1 MKRKRIIAALLT
13 GTMLCS
19 SIPLNI
25 RASDLDTVF
34 DDGETAAEDMDGL
47 ITESD
52 STDTSDVSEEDYYT
66 TDLFTDDGVFEA
78 NADTEFSDSVDIES
92 DEEADTG
99 QTRYVNKSKI
109 YDDVKWLMLNTDYAS
124 YPLLEYD
131 DPVNLA
137 AGFSKTPGGVLQAFI
152 KTYGDIN
159 TKNNL
164 WEQEYE
170 EILID
175 LLADNSMLKGITDV
189 WDEDLAGIVSDLEYE
204 VLSSISDT
212 MNIYIAGFTDSVRNN
227 IKDDIGKILV
237 LSSIAVNTDDKNL
250 RKACQVCMADSFNA
264 SIRAILDF
272 ALGEVVDKGK
282 DYLVSKQTI
291 QYQILSTSLKKDY
304 LGFICTKFQLGTAA
318 TLVGEILL
326 VKDIVSF
333 ASGINKR
340 VDNYLKTVSLSFV
353 CDASMKAYNK
363 KISALKSGD
372 TNSTS
377 DIYILFQFILKAKQM
392 SYETMEGMFTGSTWD
407 KIIES
412 DQYLKMNTEKIPD
425 IRIRNYTKVKL
436 ASLKPDTDTAKIT
449 LKVKEKKEFPCTGIS
464 YLSNVKYSSDNKKVA
479 KVNSSGEIQAKK
491 AGTTYIR
498 CKVKQYGDTYNL
510 VCKVTVKKEGNTK
523 DPTSAYRNLIQSYEK
538 KYGEAQ
544 LNEQKQFWTGLCYAK
559 LLDFNNDGINELIL
573 AYQTERYNKDKV
585 QYHVE
590 LWKYGGKS
598 AKRVTSRIS
607 WSGNNMPYFGG
618 FSICKYNGKYMLNIT
633 NNAGWNNYYY
643 GAQSDGSVGL
653 VHKFIWKG
661 DAMEG
666 NWYLDG
672 KKVTVNSYLNYY
684 NKYHANTT
692 GVGFAKASYNDIIRK
707 DISNTK
713 KKLEM

>member
-1 MKRKRIIAALLT
+1 MSRKK
-13 GTMLCS
+13 
-19 SIPLNI
+19 
-25 RASDLDTVF
+25 
-34 DDGETAAEDMDGL
+34 TAIL
-47 ITESD
+47 QIH
-52 STDTSDVSEEDYYT
+52 
-66 TDLFTDDGVFEA
+66 FTDD
-78 NADTEFSDSVDIES
+78 EFSDSVGVES
-92 DEEADTG
+92 EEEADAG
-99 QTRYVNKSKI
+99 QMRYVNKSKI

-159 TKNNL
+159 TKNKL

-175 LLADNSMLKGITDV
+175 LLADNSIRKRITDA
-189 WDEDLAGIVSDLEYE
+189 WDEDLASIVSEFEEEIDTE
-204 VLSSISDT
+204 VLDKLSFSMS
-212 MNIYIAGFTDSVRNN
+212 AFTDSIRND
-227 IKDDIGKILV
+227 IKKDVSKILI
-237 LSSIAVNTDDKNL
+237 LSSIADNTDDRNL
-250 RKACQVCMADSFNA
+250 RKACQICMADSLNSTFNA
-264 SIRAILDF
+264 IEDFLIDDAVKKGEKLLVKKQAIKKKVL
-272 ALGEVVDKGK
+272 
-282 DYLVSKQTI
+282 T
-291 QYQILSTSLKKDY
+291 TSLKKDY
-304 LGFICTKFQLGTAA
+304 LGSICTKFQLGTVA
-318 TLVGEILL
+318 TLVSEILL

-372 TNSTS
+372 TNAAS
-377 DIYILFQFILKAKQM
+377 DIYILFQFILSAKQM
-392 SYETMEGMFTGSTWD
+392 SYETMEGMFTGFTWD
-407 KIIES
+407 KIMES
-412 DQYLKMNTEKIPD
+412 DQYLKMNTEKISD
-425 IRIRNYTKVKL
+425 ITIRNYTKVKL
-436 ASLKPDTDTAKIT
+436 TSLKPDTDTTKIA

-479 KVNSSGEIQAKK
+479 KVNSSGDIQAKK

-498 CKVKQYGDTYNL
+498 CKVEQYGDTYNL

-573 AYQTERYNKDKV
+573 AYQTEKYNKDKV

-618 FSICKYNGKYMLNIT
+618 LGICKYNGKYLLELT
-633 NNAGWNNYYY
+633 GNACGDNYYY
-643 GAQSDGSVGL
+643 GTKKDGSVGL

-666 NWYLDG
+666 DWYMDG
-672 KKVTVNSYLNYY
+672 KKTSGNMYETYY
-684 NKYHANTT
+684 KKYHANATWYS
-692 GVGFAKASYNDIIRK
+692 FAQSSNNNLIRK
-707 DISNTK
+707 ELSNTK
-713 KKLEM
+713 QKLGM

>member
-1 MKRKRIIAALLT
+1 MSRKK
-13 GTMLCS
+13 
-19 SIPLNI
+19 
-25 RASDLDTVF
+25 
-34 DDGETAAEDMDGL
+34 TAIL
-47 ITESD
+47 QIH
-52 STDTSDVSEEDYYT
+52 
-66 TDLFTDDGVFEA
+66 FTDD
-78 NADTEFSDSVDIES
+78 EFSDSVGVES
-92 DEEADTG
+92 EEEADAG
-99 QTRYVNKSKI
+99 QMRYVNKSKI

-159 TKNNL
+159 TKNKL

-175 LLADNSMLKGITDV
+175 LLADNSIRKRITDA
-189 WDEDLAGIVSDLEYE
+189 WDEDLASIVSEFEEEIDTE
-204 VLSSISDT
+204 VLDKLSFSMS
-212 MNIYIAGFTDSVRNN
+212 AFTDSIRND
-227 IKDDIGKILV
+227 IKKDVSKILI
-237 LSSIAVNTDDKNL
+237 LSSIADNTDDRNL
-250 RKACQVCMADSFNA
+250 RKACQICMADSLNSTFNA
-264 SIRAILDF
+264 IEDFLIDDAVKKQAIKKKVL
-272 ALGEVVDKGK
+272 
-282 DYLVSKQTI
+282 T
-291 QYQILSTSLKKDY
+291 TSLKKDY
-304 LGFICTKFQLGTAA
+304 LGSICTKFQLGTVA
-318 TLVGEILL
+318 TLVSEILL

-372 TNSTS
+372 TNAAS
-377 DIYILFQFILKAKQM
+377 DIYILFQFILSAKQM
-392 SYETMEGMFTGSTWD
+392 SYETMEGMFTGFTWD
-407 KIIES
+407 KIMES
-412 DQYLKMNTEKIPD
+412 DQYLKMNTEKISD
-425 IRIRNYTKVKL
+425 ITIRNYTKVKL
-436 ASLKPDTDTAKIT
+436 TSLKPDTDTTKIA

-479 KVNSSGEIQAKK
+479 KVNSSGDIQAKK

-498 CKVKQYGDTYNL
+498 CKVEQYGDTYNL

-573 AYQTERYNKDKV
+573 AYQTEKYNKDKV

-590 LWKYGGKS
+590 LWKYDGKS

-607 WSGNNMPYFGG
+607 WSGNNIPYFGG
-618 FSICKYNGKYMLNIT
+618 LGICKYNGKYLLELT
-633 NNAGWNNYYY
+633 GNACWDNYYY
-643 GAQSDGSVGL
+643 GTQKDGSVGM

-666 NWYLDG
+666 DWYMDG
-672 KKVTVNSYLNYY
+672 KKVSGNIYGTYY
-684 NKYHANTT
+684 KKYHANATWYS
-692 GVGFAKASYNDIIRK
+692 FAQSSNNSLIRK
-707 DISNTK
+707 ELSNTK
-713 KKLEM
+713 KKLGM

>member
-1 MKRKRIIAALLT
+1 MKRKRITAALLT
-13 GTMLCS
+13 GIMLCS
-19 SIPLNI
+19 SIPMNI
-25 RASDLDTVF
+25 RASDLDAIF
-34 DDGETAAEDMDGL
+34 DDGEAAAEDTDGL
-47 ITESD
+47 VTESNN
-52 STDTSDVSEEDYYT
+52 TDMYDVSEEDCNT
-66 TDLFTDDGVFEA
+66 TDSFTDD
-78 NADTEFSDSVDIES
+78 EFSDSVGVES
-92 DEEADTG
+92 EEEADAG
-99 QTRYVNKSKI
+99 QMRYVNKSKI

-159 TKNNL
+159 TKNKL

-175 LLADNSMLKGITDV
+175 LLADNSIRKRITDA
-189 WDEDLAGIVSDLEYE
+189 WDEDLASIVSEFEEEIDTE
-204 VLSSISDT
+204 VLDKLSFSMS
-212 MNIYIAGFTDSVRNN
+212 AFTDSIRND
-227 IKDDIGKILV
+227 IKKDVSKILI
-237 LSSIAVNTDDKNL
+237 LSSIADNTDDRNL
-250 RKACQVCMADSFNA
+250 RKACQICMADSLNSTFNA
-264 SIRAILDF
+264 IEDF
-272 ALGEVVDKGK
+272 LIDDAVKKGK
-282 DYLVSKQTI
+282 KLLVKKQAIKKKVLT
-291 QYQILSTSLKKDY
+291 TSLKKDY
-304 LGFICTKFQLGTAA
+304 LGSICTKFQLGTVA
-318 TLVGEILL
+318 TLVSEILL

-372 TNSTS
+372 TNAAS
-377 DIYILFQFILKAKQM
+377 DIYILFQFILSAKQM
-392 SYETMEGMFTGSTWD
+392 SYETMEGMFTGFTWD

-412 DQYLKMNTEKIPD
+412 DQYLKMNTEKISD
-425 IRIRNYTKVKL
+425 ITIRNYTKVKL
-436 ASLKPDTDTAKIT
+436 TSLKPDTDTTKIA

-479 KVNSSGEIQAKK
+479 KVNSSGDIQAKK

-498 CKVKQYGDTYNL
+498 CKVEQYGDTYNL

-544 LNEQKQFWTGLCYAK
+544 LNEHKQFWTGLCYAK

-573 AYQTERYNKDKV
+573 AYQTEKYNKDKV

-590 LWKYGGKS
+590 LWKYDGKS

-607 WSGNNMPYFGG
+607 WSGNNIPYFGG
-618 FSICKYNGKYMLNIT
+618 LGICKYNGKYLLELT
-633 NNAGWNNYYY
+633 GNACWDNYYY
-643 GAQSDGSVGL
+643 GTQKDGSVGM

-666 NWYLDG
+666 DWYMDG
-672 KKVTVNSYLNYY
+672 KKVSGNIYGTYY
-684 NKYHANTT
+684 KKYHANATWYS
-692 GVGFAKASYNDIIRK
+692 FAQSSNNSLIRK
-707 DISNTK
+707 ELSNTK
-713 KKLEM
+713 KKLGM

>member
-1 MKRKRIIAALLT
+1 MMSRKK
-13 GTMLCS
+13 
-19 SIPLNI
+19 
-25 RASDLDTVF
+25 
-34 DDGETAAEDMDGL
+34 TAIL
-47 ITESD
+47 QIH
-52 STDTSDVSEEDYYT
+52 
-66 TDLFTDDGVFEA
+66 FTDD
-78 NADTEFSDSVDIES
+78 EFSDSVGVES
-92 DEEADTG
+92 EEEADAG
-99 QTRYVNKSKI
+99 QMRYVNKSKI

-159 TKNNL
+159 TKNKL

-175 LLADNSMLKGITDV
+175 LLADNSIRKRITDA
-189 WDEDLAGIVSDLEYE
+189 WDEDLASIVSEFEEEIDTE
-204 VLSSISDT
+204 VLDKLSFSMS
-212 MNIYIAGFTDSVRNN
+212 AFTDSIRND
-227 IKDDIGKILV
+227 IKKDVSKILI
-237 LSSIAVNTDDKNL
+237 LSSIADNTDDRNL
-250 RKACQVCMADSFNA
+250 RKACQICMADSLNSTFNA
-264 SIRAILDF
+264 IEDF
-272 ALGEVVDKGK
+272 LIDDAVKKGK
-282 DYLVSKQTI
+282 KLLVKKQAIKKKVLT
-291 QYQILSTSLKKDY
+291 TSLKKDY
-304 LGFICTKFQLGTAA
+304 LGSICTKFQLGTVA
-318 TLVGEILL
+318 TLVSEILL
-326 VKDIVSF
+326 VKHIVSF
-333 ASGINKR
+333 SSGINKR

-372 TNSTS
+372 TNAAS
-377 DIYILFQFILKAKQM
+377 DIYILFQFILSAKQM
-392 SYETMEGMFTGSTWD
+392 SYETMEGMFTGFTWD
-407 KIIES
+407 KIMES
-412 DQYLKMNTEKIPD
+412 DQYLKMNTEKISD
-425 IRIRNYTKVKL
+425 ITIRNYTKVKL
-436 ASLKPDTDTAKIT
+436 TSLKPDTDTTKIA

-479 KVNSSGEIQAKK
+479 KVNSSGDIQAKK

-498 CKVKQYGDTYNL
+498 CKVEQYGDTYNL

-573 AYQTERYNKDKV
+573 AYQTEKYNKDKV

-590 LWKYGGKS
+590 LWKYDGKS

-607 WSGNNMPYFGG
+607 WSGNNIPYFGG
-618 FSICKYNGKYMLNIT
+618 LGICKYNGKYLLELT
-633 NNAGWNNYYY
+633 GNACWDNYYY
-643 GAQSDGSVGL
+643 GTQKDGSVGM

-666 NWYLDG
+666 DWYMDG
-672 KKVTVNSYLNYY
+672 KKVSGNIYGTYY
-684 NKYHANTT
+684 KKYHANATWYS
-692 GVGFAKASYNDIIRK
+692 FAQSSNNSLIRK
-707 DISNTK
+707 ELSNTK
-713 KKLEM
+713 KKLGM

>member
-1 MKRKRIIAALLT
+1 MKRKRITAALLT
-13 GTMLCS
+13 GIMLCS
-19 SIPLNI
+19 SIPMNI
-25 RASDLDTVF
+25 RASDLDAIF
-34 DDGETAAEDMDGL
+34 DDGEAAAEDTDGL
-47 ITESD
+47 VTESNN
-52 STDTSDVSEEDYYT
+52 TDMNDVSEEDCNT
-66 TDLFTDDGVFEA
+66 TDSFTDD
-78 NADTEFSDSVDIES
+78 EFSDSVGVES
-92 DEEADTG
+92 EEEADAG
-99 QTRYVNKSKI
+99 QMRYVNKSKI

-124 YPLLEYD
+124 CPLLEYD

-159 TKNNL
+159 TKNKL

-175 LLADNSMLKGITDV
+175 LLADNSIRKRITDA
-189 WDEDLAGIVSDLEYE
+189 WDEDLASIVSEFEEEIDTE
-204 VLSSISDT
+204 VLDKLSFSMS
-212 MNIYIAGFTDSVRNN
+212 AFTDSIRND
-227 IKDDIGKILV
+227 IKKDVSKILI
-237 LSSIAVNTDDKNL
+237 LSSIADNTDDRNL
-250 RKACQVCMADSFNA
+250 RKACQICMADSLNSTFNA
-264 SIRAILDF
+264 IEDF
-272 ALGEVVDKGK
+272 LIDDAVKKGK
-282 DYLVSKQTI
+282 KLLVKKQAIKKKVLT
-291 QYQILSTSLKKDY
+291 TSLKKDY
-304 LGFICTKFQLGTAA
+304 LGSICTKFQLGTAA
-318 TLVGEILL
+318 TLVSEILL

-372 TNSTS
+372 TNAAS
-377 DIYILFQFILKAKQM
+377 DIYILFQFILSAKQM
-392 SYETMEGMFTGSTWD
+392 SYETMEGMFTGFTWD

-412 DQYLKMNTEKIPD
+412 DQYLKMNTEKISD
-425 IRIRNYTKVKL
+425 ITIRNYTKVKL
-436 ASLKPDTDTAKIT
+436 TSLKPDTDTTKIA
-449 LKVKEKKEFPCTGIS
+449 LKVKKKKEFPCTGIS

-479 KVNSSGEIQAKK
+479 KVNSSGDIQAKK

-498 CKVKQYGDTYNL
+498 CKVEQYGDTYNL

-523 DPTSAYRNLIQSYEK
+523 DSTSAYRNLIQSYEK

-573 AYQTERYNKDKV
+573 AYQTEKYNKDKV

-590 LWKYGGKS
+590 LWKYDGKS

-607 WSGNNMPYFGG
+607 WSGNNIPYFGG
-618 FSICKYNGKYMLNIT
+618 LGICKYNGKYLLELT
-633 NNAGWNNYYY
+633 GNACWDNYYY
-643 GAQSDGSVGL
+643 GTQKDGSVGM

-666 NWYLDG
+666 DWYMDG
-672 KKVTVNSYLNYY
+672 KKVSGNIYGTYY
-684 NKYHANTT
+684 KKYHA
-692 GVGFAKASYNDIIRK
+692 S
-707 DISNTK
+707 
-713 KKLEM
+713 LM

>member
-1 MKRKRIIAALLT
+1 MKRKRITAALLT
-13 GTMLCS
+13 GIMLCS
-19 SIPLNI
+19 SIPMNI
-25 RASDLDTVF
+25 RASDLDAIF
-34 DDGETAAEDMDGL
+34 DDGEAAAEDTDGL
-47 ITESD
+47 VTESNN
-52 STDTSDVSEEDYYT
+52 TDMYDVSEEDCNT
-66 TDLFTDDGVFEA
+66 TDSFTDD
-78 NADTEFSDSVDIES
+78 EFSDSVGVES
-92 DEEADTG
+92 EEEADAG
-99 QTRYVNKSKI
+99 QMRYVNKSKI

-159 TKNNL
+159 TKNKL

-175 LLADNSMLKGITDV
+175 LLADNSIRKRITDA
-189 WDEDLAGIVSDLEYE
+189 WDEDLASIVSEFEEEIDTE
-204 VLSSISDT
+204 VLDKLSFSMS
-212 MNIYIAGFTDSVRNN
+212 AFTDSIRND
-227 IKDDIGKILV
+227 IKKDVSKILI
-237 LSSIAVNTDDKNL
+237 LSSIADNTDDRNL
-250 RKACQVCMADSFNA
+250 RKACQICMADSLNSTFNA
-264 SIRAILDF
+264 IEDF
-272 ALGEVVDKGK
+272 LIDDAVKKGK
-282 DYLVSKQTI
+282 KLLVKKQAIKKKVLT
-291 QYQILSTSLKKDY
+291 TSLKKDY
-304 LGFICTKFQLGTAA
+304 LGSICTKFQLGTVA
-318 TLVGEILL
+318 TLVSEILL

-372 TNSTS
+372 TTAAS
-377 DIYILFQFILKAKQM
+377 DIYILFQFILSAKQM

-425 IRIRNYTKVKL
+425 IKIRNYTKVKL
-436 ASLKPDTDTAKIT
+436 ASLKPDTYTTKIT

-479 KVNSSGEIQAKK
+479 KVNSSGDIQAKK

-498 CKVKQYGDTYNL
+498 CKVEQYGDTYNL

-573 AYQTERYNKDKV
+573 AYQTEKYNKDKV

-590 LWKYGGKS
+590 LWKYDGKS

-607 WSGNNMPYFGG
+607 WSGNNIPYFGG
-618 FSICKYNGKYMLNIT
+618 LGICKYNGKYLLELT
-633 NNAGWNNYYY
+633 GNACWDNYYY
-643 GAQSDGSVGL
+643 GTQKDGSVGM

-666 NWYLDG
+666 DWYMDG
-672 KKVTVNSYLNYY
+672 KKVSGNIYGTYY
-684 NKYHANTT
+684 KKYHANATWYS
-692 GVGFAKASYNDIIRK
+692 FAQSSNNSLIRK
-707 DISNTK
+707 ELSNTK
-713 KKLEM
+713 KKLGM

>member
-1 MKRKRIIAALLT
+1 MKRKRITAALLT
-13 GTMLCS
+13 GIMLCS
-19 SIPLNI
+19 SIPMNI
-25 RASDLDTVF
+25 RASDLDAIF
-34 DDGETAAEDMDGL
+34 DDGEAAAEDTDGL
-47 ITESD
+47 VTESNN
-52 STDTSDVSEEDYYT
+52 TDMYDVSEEDCNT
-66 TDLFTDDGVFEA
+66 TDSFTDD
-78 NADTEFSDSVDIES
+78 EFSDSVGVES
-92 DEEADTG
+92 EEEADAG
-99 QTRYVNKSKI
+99 QMRYVNKSKI

-159 TKNNL
+159 TKNKL

-175 LLADNSMLKGITDV
+175 LLADNSIRKRITDA
-189 WDEDLAGIVSDLEYE
+189 WDEDLASIVSEFEEEIDTE
-204 VLSSISDT
+204 VLDKLSFSMS
-212 MNIYIAGFTDSVRNN
+212 AFTDSIRND
-227 IKDDIGKILV
+227 IKKDVSKILI
-237 LSSIAVNTDDKNL
+237 LSSIADNTDDRNL
-250 RKACQVCMADSFNA
+250 RKACQICMADSLNSTFNA
-264 SIRAILDF
+264 IEDF
-272 ALGEVVDKGK
+272 LIDDAVKKGK
-282 DYLVSKQTI
+282 KLLVKKQAIKKKVLT
-291 QYQILSTSLKKDY
+291 TSLKKDY
-304 LGFICTKFQLGTAA
+304 LGSICTKFQLGTVA
-318 TLVGEILL
+318 TLVSEILL

-372 TNSTS
+372 TNAAS
-377 DIYILFQFILKAKQM
+377 DIYILFQFILSAKQM
-392 SYETMEGMFTGSTWD
+392 SYETMEGMFTGFTWD

-412 DQYLKMNTEKIPD
+412 DQYLKMNTEKISD
-425 IRIRNYTKVKL
+425 ITIRNYTKVKL
-436 ASLKPDTDTAKIT
+436 TSLKPDTDTTKIA

-479 KVNSSGEIQAKK
+479 KVNSSGDIQAKK

-498 CKVKQYGDTYNL
+498 CKVEQYGDTYNL

-573 AYQTERYNKDKV
+573 AYQTEKYNKDKV

-590 LWKYGGKS
+590 LWKYDGKS

-607 WSGNNMPYFGG
+607 WSGNNIPYLFWRFG
-618 FSICKYNGKYMLNIT
+618 YM
-633 NNAGWNNYYY
+633 
-643 GAQSDGSVGL
+643 
-653 VHKFIWKG
+653 
-661 DAMEG
+661 
-666 NWYLDG
+666 
-672 KKVTVNSYLNYY
+672 
-684 NKYHANTT
+684 
-692 GVGFAKASYNDIIRK
+692 
-707 DISNTK
+707 
-713 KKLEM
+713 

>member
-1 MKRKRIIAALLT
+1 M
-13 GTMLCS
+13 
-19 SIPLNI
+19 
-25 RASDLDTVF
+25 
-34 DDGETAAEDMDGL
+34 
-47 ITESD
+47 
-52 STDTSDVSEEDYYT
+52 
-66 TDLFTDDGVFEA
+66 
-78 NADTEFSDSVDIES
+78 
-92 DEEADTG
+92 
-99 QTRYVNKSKI
+99 RYVNKSKI

-159 TKNNL
+159 TKNKL

-175 LLADNSMLKGITDV
+175 LLADNSIRKRITDA
-189 WDEDLAGIVSDLEYE
+189 WDEDLASIVSEFEEEIDTE
-204 VLSSISDT
+204 VLDKLSFSMS
-212 MNIYIAGFTDSVRNN
+212 AFTDSIRND
-227 IKDDIGKILV
+227 IKKDVSKILI
-237 LSSIAVNTDDKNL
+237 LSSIADNTDDRNL
-250 RKACQVCMADSFNA
+250 RKACQICMADSLNSTFNA
-264 SIRAILDF
+264 IEDF
-272 ALGEVVDKGK
+272 LIDDAVKKGK
-282 DYLVSKQTI
+282 KLLVKKQAIKKKVLT
-291 QYQILSTSLKKDY
+291 TSLKKDY
-304 LGFICTKFQLGTAA
+304 LGSICTKFQLGTVA
-318 TLVGEILL
+318 TLVSEILL

-372 TNSTS
+372 TNAAS
-377 DIYILFQFILKAKQM
+377 DIYILFQFILSAKQM
-392 SYETMEGMFTGSTWD
+392 SYETMEGMFTGFTWD

-412 DQYLKMNTEKIPD
+412 DQYLKMNTEKISD
-425 IRIRNYTKVKL
+425 ITIRNYTKVKL
-436 ASLKPDTDTAKIT
+436 TSLKPDTDTTKIA

-479 KVNSSGEIQAKK
+479 KVNSSGDIQAKK

-498 CKVKQYGDTYNL
+498 CKVEQYGDTYNL

-573 AYQTERYNKDKV
+573 AYQTEKYNKDKV

-590 LWKYGGKS
+590 LWKYDGKS

-607 WSGNNMPYFGG
+607 WSGNNIPYFGG
-618 FSICKYNGKYMLNIT
+618 LGICKYNGKYLLELT
-633 NNAGWNNYYY
+633 GNACWDNYYY
-643 GAQSDGSVGL
+643 GTQKDGSVGM

-666 NWYLDG
+666 DWYMDG
-672 KKVTVNSYLNYY
+672 KKVSGNIYGTYY
-684 NKYHANTT
+684 KKYHANATWYS
-692 GVGFAKASYNDIIRK
+692 FAQSSNNSLIRK
-707 DISNTK
+707 ELSNTK
-713 KKLEM
+713 KKLGM

>member
-1 MKRKRIIAALLT
+1 MKRKRITAALLT
-13 GTMLCS
+13 GIMLCS
-19 SIPLNI
+19 SIPMNI
-25 RASDLDTVF
+25 RASDLDAIF
-34 DDGETAAEDMDGL
+34 DDGEAAAEDTDGL
-47 ITESD
+47 VTESNT
-52 STDTSDVSEEDYYT
+52 TDMYDVSEEDCNT
-66 TDLFTDDGVFEA
+66 TDSFTDD
-78 NADTEFSDSVDIES
+78 EFSDSVGVES
-92 DEEADTG
+92 EEEADAG
-99 QTRYVNKSKI
+99 QMRYVNKSKI

-159 TKNNL
+159 TKNKL

-175 LLADNSMLKGITDV
+175 LLADNSIRKRITDA
-189 WDEDLAGIVSDLEYE
+189 WDEDLASIVSEFEEEIDTE
-204 VLSSISDT
+204 VLDKLSFSMS
-212 MNIYIAGFTDSVRNN
+212 AFTDSIRND
-227 IKDDIGKILV
+227 IKKDVSKILI
-237 LSSIAVNTDDKNL
+237 LSSIADNTDDRNL
-250 RKACQVCMADSFNA
+250 RKACQICMADSLNSTFNA
-264 SIRAILDF
+264 IEDFLIDDAVKKQAIKKKVL
-272 ALGEVVDKGK
+272 
-282 DYLVSKQTI
+282 T
-291 QYQILSTSLKKDY
+291 TSLKKDY
-304 LGFICTKFQLGTAA
+304 LGSICTKFQLGTVA
-318 TLVGEILL
+318 TLVSEILL

-372 TNSTS
+372 TNAAS
-377 DIYILFQFILKAKQM
+377 DIYILFQFILSAKQM
-392 SYETMEGMFTGSTWD
+392 SYETMEGMFTGFTWD
-407 KIIES
+407 KIMES
-412 DQYLKMNTEKIPD
+412 DQYLKMNKEKISD
-425 IRIRNYTKVKL
+425 ITIRNYTKVKL
-436 ASLKPDTDTAKIT
+436 TSLKPDTDTTKIA
-449 LKVKEKKEFPCTGIS
+449 LKVKEKKEFPCIGIS

-479 KVNSSGEIQAKK
+479 KVNSSGDIQAKK

-498 CKVKQYGDTYNL
+498 CKVEQYGDTYNL

-573 AYQTERYNKDKV
+573 AYQTEKYNKDKV

-590 LWKYGGKS
+590 LWKYDGKS

-607 WSGNNMPYFGG
+607 WSGNNIPYFGG
-618 FSICKYNGKYMLNIT
+618 LGICKYNGKYLLELT
-633 NNAGWNNYYY
+633 GNACWDNYYY
-643 GAQSDGSVGL
+643 GTQKDGSVGM

-666 NWYLDG
+666 DWYMDG
-672 KKVTVNSYLNYY
+672 KKVSGNIYGTYY
-684 NKYHANTT
+684 KKYHANATWYS
-692 GVGFAKASYNDIIRK
+692 FAQSSNNSLIRK
-707 DISNTK
+707 ELSNTK
-713 KKLEM
+713 KKLGM

>member
-1 MKRKRIIAALLT
+1 MRKCRIIAALLT

-19 SIPLNI
+19 SVPVNI
-25 RASDLDTVF
+25 QASDLDTVF
-34 DDGETAAEDMDGL
+34 DDGEASAEDTDRL

-52 STDTSDVSEEDYYT
+52 STDMSDVSEEEYYT
-66 TDLFTDDGVFEA
+66 TDSFTDDGVFEA
-78 NADTEFSDSVDIES
+78 DAGTEFSDSVDIES
-92 DEEADTG
+92 EEEADAG
-99 QTRYVNKSKI
+99 QMRYVNKAKI

-164 WEQEYE
+164 WKQEYE

-204 VLSSISDT
+204 VLSKTSDT
-212 MNIYIAGFTDSVRNN
+212 MNIYIVGFTDSVRND
-227 IKDDIGKILV
+227 IKDDVGKILV
-237 LSSIAVNTDDKNL
+237 LSSIADNTDDKNL
-250 RKACQVCMADSFNA
+250 KKACQVCMADSFNA
-264 SIRAILDF
+264 SIRAIGDF
-272 ALGEVVDKGK
+272 VLGEVVDKGN

-291 QYQILSTSLKKDY
+291 KNQILSTSLKKDY

-363 KISALKSGD
+363 KVSALKSGD
-372 TNSTS
+372 TNAAS

-436 ASLKPDTDTAKIT
+436 ASLKPDTDTTKIT

-498 CKVKQYGDTYNL
+498 CKVEQYGDTYNL

-573 AYQTERYNKDKV
+573 AYQTEKYNKDKV

-590 LWKYGGKS
+590 LWKYDGKS

-607 WSGNNMPYFGG
+607 WSGNNIPYFGG
-618 FSICKYNGKYMLNIT
+618 FSICKYNGKFLLNIT

-653 VHKFIWKG
+653 VHKLIWKG

-666 NWYLDG
+666 DWYLNG
-672 KKVTVNSYLNYY
+672 KKITVNSYRNYY

-713 KKLEM
+713 KKLGM

>member
-1 MKRKRIIAALLT
+1 MKRKRITAALLT
-13 GTMLCS
+13 GIMLCS
-19 SIPLNI
+19 SIPMNI
-25 RASDLDTVF
+25 RASDLDAIF
-34 DDGETAAEDMDGL
+34 DDGEAAAEDTDGL
-47 ITESD
+47 VTESNN
-52 STDTSDVSEEDYYT
+52 TDMYDVSEEDCNT
-66 TDLFTDDGVFEA
+66 TVSFTDD
-78 NADTEFSDSVDIES
+78 EFSDSVGVES
-92 DEEADTG
+92 EEEADAG
-99 QTRYVNKSKI
+99 QMRYVNKSKI

-159 TKNNL
+159 TKNKL

-175 LLADNSMLKGITDV
+175 LLADNSIRKRITDA
-189 WDEDLAGIVSDLEYE
+189 WDEDLASIVSEFEEEIDTE
-204 VLSSISDT
+204 VLDKLSFSMS
-212 MNIYIAGFTDSVRNN
+212 AFTDSIRND
-227 IKDDIGKILV
+227 IKKDVSKILI
-237 LSSIAVNTDDKNL
+237 LSSIADNTDDRNL
-250 RKACQVCMADSFNA
+250 RKACQICMADSLNSTFNA
-264 SIRAILDF
+264 IEDF
-272 ALGEVVDKGK
+272 LIDDAVKKGK
-282 DYLVSKQTI
+282 KLLVKKQAIKKKVLT
-291 QYQILSTSLKKDY
+291 TSLKKDY
-304 LGFICTKFQLGTAA
+304 LGSICTKFQLGTAA
-318 TLVGEILL
+318 TLVSEILL

-372 TNSTS
+372 TNAAS
-377 DIYILFQFILKAKQM
+377 DIYILFQFILSAKQM
-392 SYETMEGMFTGSTWD
+392 SYETMEGMFTGFTWD

-412 DQYLKMNTEKIPD
+412 DQYLKMNTEKISD
-425 IRIRNYTKVKL
+425 ITIRNYTKVKL
-436 ASLKPDTDTAKIT
+436 TSLKPDTDTTKIA

-464 YLSNVKYSSDNKKVA
+464 YLSNVKNSSDNKKIA
-479 KVNSSGEIQAKK
+479 KVNSSGDIQAKK

-498 CKVKQYGDTYNL
+498 CKVEQYGDTYNL

-573 AYQTERYNKDKV
+573 AYQTEKYNKDKV

-590 LWKYGGKS
+590 LWKYDGKS

-607 WSGNNMPYFGG
+607 WSGNNIPYFGG
-618 FSICKYNGKYMLNIT
+618 LGICKYNGKYLLELT
-633 NNAGWNNYYY
+633 GNACWDNYYY
-643 GAQSDGSVGL
+643 GTQKDGSVGM

-666 NWYLDG
+666 DWYMDG
-672 KKVTVNSYLNYY
+672 KKVSGNIYGTYY
-684 NKYHANTT
+684 KKYHA
-692 GVGFAKASYNDIIRK
+692 S
-707 DISNTK
+707 
-713 KKLEM
+713 LM

>member
-1 MKRKRIIAALLT
+1 MMSRKK
-13 GTMLCS
+13 
-19 SIPLNI
+19 
-25 RASDLDTVF
+25 
-34 DDGETAAEDMDGL
+34 TAIL
-47 ITESD
+47 QIH
-52 STDTSDVSEEDYYT
+52 
-66 TDLFTDDGVFEA
+66 FTDD
-78 NADTEFSDSVDIES
+78 EFSDSVGVES
-92 DEEADTG
+92 EEEADAG
-99 QTRYVNKSKI
+99 QMRYVNKSKI

-124 YPLLEYD
+124 YPLLE

-159 TKNNL
+159 TKNKL

-175 LLADNSMLKGITDV
+175 LLADNSIRKRITDA
-189 WDEDLAGIVSDLEYE
+189 WDEDLASIVSEFEEEIDTE
-204 VLSSISDT
+204 VLDKLSFSMS
-212 MNIYIAGFTDSVRNN
+212 AFTDSIRND
-227 IKDDIGKILV
+227 IKKDVSKILI
-237 LSSIAVNTDDKNL
+237 LSSIADNTDDRNL
-250 RKACQVCMADSFNA
+250 RKACQICMADSLNSTFNA
-264 SIRAILDF
+264 IEDF
-272 ALGEVVDKGK
+272 LIDDAVKKGK
-282 DYLVSKQTI
+282 KLLVKKQAIKKKVLT
-291 QYQILSTSLKKDY
+291 TSLKKDY
-304 LGFICTKFQLGTAA
+304 LGSICTKFQLGTVA
-318 TLVGEILL
+318 TLVSEILL

-372 TNSTS
+372 TNAAS
-377 DIYILFQFILKAKQM
+377 DIYILFQFILSAKQM
-392 SYETMEGMFTGSTWD
+392 SYETMEGMFTGFTWD
-407 KIIES
+407 KIMES
-412 DQYLKMNTEKIPD
+412 DQYLKMNTEKISD
-425 IRIRNYTKVKL
+425 ITIRNYTKVKL
-436 ASLKPDTDTAKIT
+436 TSLKPDTDTTKIA

-479 KVNSSGEIQAKK
+479 KVNSSGDIQAKK

-498 CKVKQYGDTYNL
+498 CKVEQYGDTYNL

-573 AYQTERYNKDKV
+573 AYQTEKYNKDKV

-590 LWKYGGKS
+590 LWKYDGKS

-607 WSGNNMPYFGG
+607 WSGNNIPYFGG
-618 FSICKYNGKYMLNIT
+618 LGICKYNGKYLLELT
-633 NNAGWNNYYY
+633 GNACWDNYYY
-643 GAQSDGSVGL
+643 GTQKDGSVGM

-666 NWYLDG
+666 DWYMDG
-672 KKVTVNSYLNYY
+672 KKVSGNIYGTYY
-684 NKYHANTT
+684 KKYHANATWYS
-692 GVGFAKASYNDIIRK
+692 FAQSSNNSLIRK
-707 DISNTK
+707 ELSNTK
-713 KKLEM
+713 KKLGM

>member
-1 MKRKRIIAALLT
+1 MKRKRITAALLT
-13 GTMLCS
+13 GIMLCS
-19 SIPLNI
+19 SIPMNI
-25 RASDLDTVF
+25 RASDLDAIF
-34 DDGETAAEDMDGL
+34 DDGEAAAEDTDGL
-47 ITESD
+47 VTESNN
-52 STDTSDVSEEDYYT
+52 TDMYDVSEEDCNT
-66 TDLFTDDGVFEA
+66 TVSFTDD
-78 NADTEFSDSVDIES
+78 EFSDSVGVES
-92 DEEADTG
+92 EEEADAG
-99 QTRYVNKSKI
+99 QMRYVNKSKI

-159 TKNNL
+159 TKNKL

-170 EILID
+170 EIPID
-175 LLADNSMLKGITDV
+175 LLADNSIRKRITDA
-189 WDEDLAGIVSDLEYE
+189 WDEDLASIVSEFEEEIDTE
-204 VLSSISDT
+204 VLDKLSFSMST
-212 MNIYIAGFTDSVRNN
+212 FTDSIRND
-227 IKDDIGKILV
+227 IKKDVSKILI
-237 LSSIAVNTDDKNL
+237 LSSIADNTDDRNL
-250 RKACQVCMADSFNA
+250 RKACQICMADSLNSTFNA
-264 SIRAILDF
+264 IEDF
-272 ALGEVVDKGK
+272 LIDDAVKKGK
-282 DYLVSKQTI
+282 KLLVKKQAIKKKVLT
-291 QYQILSTSLKKDY
+291 TSLKKDY
-304 LGFICTKFQLGTAA
+304 LGSICTKFQLGTAA
-318 TLVGEILL
+318 TLVSEILL

-372 TNSTS
+372 TNAAS
-377 DIYILFQFILKAKQM
+377 DIYILFQFILSAKQM
-392 SYETMEGMFTGSTWD
+392 SYETMEGMFTGFTWD

-412 DQYLKMNTEKIPD
+412 DQYLKMNTEKISD
-425 IRIRNYTKVKL
+425 ITIRNYTKVKL
-436 ASLKPDTDTAKIT
+436 TSLKPDTDTTKIA
-449 LKVKEKKEFPCTGIS
+449 LKVKKKKEFPCTGIS

-479 KVNSSGEIQAKK
+479 KVNSSGDIQAKK

-498 CKVKQYGDTYNL
+498 CKVEQYGDTYNL

-523 DPTSAYRNLIQSYEK
+523 DSTSAYRNLIQSYEK

-573 AYQTERYNKDKV
+573 AYQTEKYNKDKV

-590 LWKYGGKS
+590 LWKYDGKS

-607 WSGNNMPYFGG
+607 WSGNNIPYFGG
-618 FSICKYNGKYMLNIT
+618 LGICKYNGKYLLELT
-633 NNAGWNNYYY
+633 GNACWDNYYY
-643 GAQSDGSVGL
+643 GTQKDGSVGM

-666 NWYLDG
+666 DWYMDG
-672 KKVTVNSYLNYY
+672 KKVSGNIYGTYY
-684 NKYHANTT
+684 KKYHA
-692 GVGFAKASYNDIIRK
+692 S
-707 DISNTK
+707 
-713 KKLEM
+713 LM

>member
-1 MKRKRIIAALLT
+1 MKRKRITAALLT
-13 GTMLCS
+13 GIMLCS
-19 SIPLNI
+19 SIPMDI
-25 RASDLDTVF
+25 RASDLDAIF
-34 DDGETAAEDMDGL
+34 DDGEAAAEDTDGL
-47 ITESD
+47 VTESNN
-52 STDTSDVSEEDYYT
+52 TDMYDVSEEDCNT
-66 TDLFTDDGVFEA
+66 TDSFTDD
-78 NADTEFSDSVDIES
+78 EFSDSVGVES
-92 DEEADTG
+92 EEEADAG
-99 QTRYVNKSKI
+99 QMRYVNKSKI

-159 TKNNL
+159 TKNKL

-175 LLADNSMLKGITDV
+175 LLADNSIRKRITDA
-189 WDEDLAGIVSDLEYE
+189 WDEDLASIVSEFEEEIDTE
-204 VLSSISDT
+204 VLDKLSFSMS
-212 MNIYIAGFTDSVRNN
+212 AFTDSIRND
-227 IKDDIGKILV
+227 IKKDVSKILI
-237 LSSIAVNTDDKNL
+237 LSSIADNTDDRNL
-250 RKACQVCMADSFNA
+250 RKACQICMADSLNSTFNA
-264 SIRAILDF
+264 IEDF
-272 ALGEVVDKGK
+272 LIDDAVKKGK
-282 DYLVSKQTI
+282 KLLVKKQAIKKKVLT
-291 QYQILSTSLKKDY
+291 TSLKKDY
-304 LGFICTKFQLGTAA
+304 LGSICTKFQLGTVA
-318 TLVGEILL
+318 TLVSEILL

-353 CDASMKAYNK
+353 CDASMEAYNK

-372 TNSTS
+372 TNAAS
-377 DIYILFQFILKAKQM
+377 DIYILFQFILSAKQM
-392 SYETMEGMFTGSTWD
+392 SYETMEGMFTGFTWD
-407 KIIES
+407 KIMES
-412 DQYLKMNTEKIPD
+412 DQYLKMNTEKISD
-425 IRIRNYTKVKL
+425 ITIRNYTKVKL
-436 ASLKPDTDTAKIT
+436 TSLKPDTDTTKIA

-479 KVNSSGEIQAKK
+479 KVNSSGDIQAKK

-498 CKVKQYGDTYNL
+498 CKVEQYGDTYNL

-573 AYQTERYNKDKV
+573 AYQTEKYNKDKV

-590 LWKYGGKS
+590 LWKYDGKS

-607 WSGNNMPYFGG
+607 WSGNNIPYFGG
-618 FSICKYNGKYMLNIT
+618 LGICKYNGKYLLELT
-633 NNAGWNNYYY
+633 GNACWDNYYY
-643 GAQSDGSVGL
+643 GTQKDGSVGM

-666 NWYLDG
+666 DWYMDG
-672 KKVTVNSYLNYY
+672 KKVSGNIYGTYY
-684 NKYHANTT
+684 KKYHANATWYS
-692 GVGFAKASYNDIIRK
+692 FAQSSNNSLIRK
-707 DISNTK
+707 ELSNTK
-713 KKLEM
+713 KKLGM

>member
-1 MKRKRIIAALLT
+1 MMSRKK
-13 GTMLCS
+13 
-19 SIPLNI
+19 
-25 RASDLDTVF
+25 
-34 DDGETAAEDMDGL
+34 TAIL
-47 ITESD
+47 QIH
-52 STDTSDVSEEDYYT
+52 
-66 TDLFTDDGVFEA
+66 FTDD
-78 NADTEFSDSVDIES
+78 EFSDSVGVES
-92 DEEADTG
+92 EEEADAG
-99 QTRYVNKSKI
+99 QMRYVNKSKI

-159 TKNNL
+159 TKNKL

-175 LLADNSMLKGITDV
+175 LLADNSIRKRITDA
-189 WDEDLAGIVSDLEYE
+189 WDEDLASIVSEFEEEIDTE
-204 VLSSISDT
+204 VLDKLSFSMS
-212 MNIYIAGFTDSVRNN
+212 AFTDSIRND
-227 IKDDIGKILV
+227 IKKDVSKILI
-237 LSSIAVNTDDKNL
+237 LSSIADNTDDRNL
-250 RKACQVCMADSFNA
+250 RKACQICMADSLNSTFNA
-264 SIRAILDF
+264 IEDF
-272 ALGEVVDKGK
+272 LIDDAVKKGK
-282 DYLVSKQTI
+282 KLLVKKQAIKKKVLT
-291 QYQILSTSLKKDY
+291 TSLKKDY
-304 LGFICTKFQLGTAA
+304 LGSICTKFQLGTVA
-318 TLVGEILL
+318 TLVSEILL

-372 TNSTS
+372 TNVAS
-377 DIYILFQFILKAKQM
+377 DIYILFQFILSAKQM
-392 SYETMEGMFTGSTWD
+392 SYETMEGMFTGFTWD
-407 KIIES
+407 KIMES
-412 DQYLKMNTEKIPD
+412 DQYLKMNTEKISD
-425 IRIRNYTKVKL
+425 ITIRNYTKVKL
-436 ASLKPDTDTAKIT
+436 TSLKPDTDTTKIA

-479 KVNSSGEIQAKK
+479 KVNSSGDIQAKK

-498 CKVKQYGDTYNL
+498 CKVEQYGDTYNL

-573 AYQTERYNKDKV
+573 AYQTEKYNKDKV

-590 LWKYGGKS
+590 LWKYDGKS

-607 WSGNNMPYFGG
+607 WSGNNIPYFGG
-618 FSICKYNGKYMLNIT
+618 LGICKYNGKYLLELT
-633 NNAGWNNYYY
+633 GNACWDNYYY
-643 GAQSDGSVGL
+643 GTQKDGSVGM

-666 NWYLDG
+666 DWYMDG
-672 KKVTVNSYLNYY
+672 KKVSGNIYGTYY
-684 NKYHANTT
+684 KKYHANATWYS
-692 GVGFAKASYNDIIRK
+692 FAQSSNNSLIRK
-707 DISNTK
+707 ELSNTK
-713 KKLEM
+713 KKLGM

>member
-1 MKRKRIIAALLT
+1 MMSRKK
-13 GTMLCS
+13 
-19 SIPLNI
+19 
-25 RASDLDTVF
+25 
-34 DDGETAAEDMDGL
+34 TAIL
-47 ITESD
+47 QIH
-52 STDTSDVSEEDYYT
+52 
-66 TDLFTDDGVFEA
+66 FTDD
-78 NADTEFSDSVDIES
+78 EFSDSVGVES
-92 DEEADTG
+92 EEEADAG
-99 QTRYVNKSKI
+99 QMRYVNKSKI

-159 TKNNL
+159 TKNKL

-175 LLADNSMLKGITDV
+175 LLADNSIRKRITDA
-189 WDEDLAGIVSDLEYE
+189 WDEDLASIVSEFEEEIDTE
-204 VLSSISDT
+204 VLDKLSFSMS
-212 MNIYIAGFTDSVRNN
+212 AFTDSIRND
-227 IKDDIGKILV
+227 IKKDVSKILI
-237 LSSIAVNTDDKNL
+237 LSSIADNTDDRNL
-250 RKACQVCMADSFNA
+250 RKACQICMADSLNSTFNA
-264 SIRAILDF
+264 IEDFLIDDAVKKQAIKKKVL
-272 ALGEVVDKGK
+272 
-282 DYLVSKQTI
+282 T
-291 QYQILSTSLKKDY
+291 TSLKKDY
-304 LGFICTKFQLGTAA
+304 LGSICTKFQLGTVA
-318 TLVGEILL
+318 TLVSEILL

-372 TNSTS
+372 TNAAS
-377 DIYILFQFILKAKQM
+377 DIYILFQFILSAKQM
-392 SYETMEGMFTGSTWD
+392 SYETMEGMFTGFTWD

-412 DQYLKMNTEKIPD
+412 DQYLKMNTEKISD
-425 IRIRNYTKVKL
+425 ITIRNYTKVKL
-436 ASLKPDTDTAKIT
+436 TSLKPDTDTTKIA

-479 KVNSSGEIQAKK
+479 KVNSSGDIQAKK

-498 CKVKQYGDTYNL
+498 CKVEQYGDTYNL

-573 AYQTERYNKDKV
+573 AYQTEKYNKDKV

-590 LWKYGGKS
+590 LWKYDGKS

-607 WSGNNMPYFGG
+607 WSGNNIPYFGG
-618 FSICKYNGKYMLNIT
+618 LGICKYNGKYLLELT
-633 NNAGWNNYYY
+633 GNACWDNYYY
-643 GAQSDGSVGL
+643 GTQKDGSVGM

-666 NWYLDG
+666 DWYMDG
-672 KKVTVNSYLNYY
+672 KKVSGNIYGTYY
-684 NKYHANTT
+684 KKYHANATWYS
-692 GVGFAKASYNDIIRK
+692 FAQSSNNSLIRK
-707 DISNTK
+707 ELSNTK
-713 KKLEM
+713 KKLGM

>member
-1 MKRKRIIAALLT
+1 MMSRKK
-13 GTMLCS
+13 
-19 SIPLNI
+19 
-25 RASDLDTVF
+25 
-34 DDGETAAEDMDGL
+34 TAIL
-47 ITESD
+47 QIH
-52 STDTSDVSEEDYYT
+52 
-66 TDLFTDDGVFEA
+66 FTDD
-78 NADTEFSDSVDIES
+78 EFSDSVGVES
-92 DEEADTG
+92 EEEADAG
-99 QTRYVNKSKI
+99 QMRYVNKSKI

-159 TKNNL
+159 TKNKL

-175 LLADNSMLKGITDV
+175 LLADNSIRKRITDA
-189 WDEDLAGIVSDLEYE
+189 WDEDLASIVSEFEEEIDTE
-204 VLSSISDT
+204 VLDKLSFSMS
-212 MNIYIAGFTDSVRNN
+212 AFTDSIRND
-227 IKDDIGKILV
+227 IKKDVSKILI
-237 LSSIAVNTDDKNL
+237 LSSIADNTDDRNL
-250 RKACQVCMADSFNA
+250 RKDCQICMADSLNSTFNA
-264 SIRAILDF
+264 IEDFLIDDAVKKQAIKKKVL
-272 ALGEVVDKGK
+272 
-282 DYLVSKQTI
+282 T
-291 QYQILSTSLKKDY
+291 TSLKKDY
-304 LGFICTKFQLGTAA
+304 LGSICTKFQLGTVA
-318 TLVGEILL
+318 TLVSEILL

-372 TNSTS
+372 TNAAS
-377 DIYILFQFILKAKQM
+377 DIYILFQFILSAKQM
-392 SYETMEGMFTGSTWD
+392 SYETMEGMFTGFTWD
-407 KIIES
+407 KIMES
-412 DQYLKMNTEKIPD
+412 DQYLKMNTEKISD
-425 IRIRNYTKVKL
+425 ITIRNYTKVKL
-436 ASLKPDTDTAKIT
+436 TSLKPDTDTTKIA

-479 KVNSSGEIQAKK
+479 KVNSSGDIQAKK

-498 CKVKQYGDTYNL
+498 CKVEQYGDTYNL

-573 AYQTERYNKDKV
+573 AYQTEKYNKDKV

-590 LWKYGGKS
+590 LWKYDGKS

-607 WSGNNMPYFGG
+607 WSGNNIPYFGG
-618 FSICKYNGKYMLNIT
+618 LGICKYNGKYLLELT
-633 NNAGWNNYYY
+633 GNACWDNYYY
-643 GAQSDGSVGL
+643 GTQKDGSVGM

-666 NWYLDG
+666 DWYMDG
-672 KKVTVNSYLNYY
+672 KKVSGNIYGTYY
-684 NKYHANTT
+684 KKYHANATWYS
-692 GVGFAKASYNDIIRK
+692 FAQSSNNSLIRK
-707 DISNTK
+707 ELSNTK
-713 KKLEM
+713 KKLGM

>member
-13 GTMLCS
+13 VTMLCS
-19 SIPLNI
+19 SIPVNI
-25 RASDLDTVF
+25 RASDLDAVF
-34 DDGETAAEDMDGL
+34 DDGEAAAEDMDGL
-47 ITESD
+47 IPESD
-52 STDTSDVSEEDYYT
+52 STDMSDVSEEDHNT
-66 TDLFTDDGVFEA
+66 TDSFTDDDVFED
-78 NADTEFSDSVDIES
+78 NSEFSDSDIKSE
-92 DEEADTG
+92 EEADAG
-99 QTRYVNKSKI
+99 QMRYVNKSKI

-137 AGFSKTPGGVLQAFI
+137 AGFSKTPGGVLQTFI

-204 VLSSISDT
+204 VLSNISDT

-291 QYQILSTSLKKDY
+291 QNQILSTSLKKDY

-363 KISALKSGD
+363 KVSALKSGD
-372 TNSTS
+372 TNAAS

-436 ASLKPDTDTAKIT
+436 ASLKPDTDTTKIT

-498 CKVKQYGDTYNL
+498 CKVEQYGDTYNL

-523 DPTSAYRNLIQSYEK
+523 DPTSAYRNLIQSYEN

-573 AYQTERYNKDKV
+573 AYQTEKYNKDKV

-590 LWKYGGKS
+590 LWKYDGKS

-618 FSICKYNGKYMLNIT
+618 FSICKYNGKFLLNIT

-653 VHKFIWKG
+653 VHKLIWKG

-666 NWYLDG
+666 DWYLNG
-672 KKVTVNSYLNYY
+672 KKITVNSYRNYY

-713 KKLEM
+713 KKLGM

>member
-1 MKRKRIIAALLT
+1 MKRKRITAALLT
-13 GTMLCS
+13 GIMLCS
-19 SIPLNI
+19 SIPMNI
-25 RASDLDTVF
+25 RASNLDAIF
-34 DDGETAAEDMDGL
+34 DDGEAAAEDTDGL
-47 ITESD
+47 VTESNN
-52 STDTSDVSEEDYYT
+52 TDMYDVSEEDCNT
-66 TDLFTDDGVFEA
+66 TDSFTDD
-78 NADTEFSDSVDIES
+78 EFSDSVGVES
-92 DEEADTG
+92 EEEADAG
-99 QTRYVNKSKI
+99 QMRYVNKSKI

-159 TKNNL
+159 TKNKL

-175 LLADNSMLKGITDV
+175 LLADNSIRKRITDA
-189 WDEDLAGIVSDLEYE
+189 WDEDLASIVSEFEEEIDTE
-204 VLSSISDT
+204 VLDKLSFSMS
-212 MNIYIAGFTDSVRNN
+212 AFTDSIRND
-227 IKDDIGKILV
+227 IKKDVSKILI
-237 LSSIAVNTDDKNL
+237 LSSIADNTDDRNL
-250 RKACQVCMADSFNA
+250 RKACQICMADSLNSTFNA
-264 SIRAILDF
+264 IEDF
-272 ALGEVVDKGK
+272 LIDDAVKKGK
-282 DYLVSKQTI
+282 KLLVKKQAIKKKVLT
-291 QYQILSTSLKKDY
+291 TSLKKDY
-304 LGFICTKFQLGTAA
+304 LGSICTKFQLGTVA
-318 TLVGEILL
+318 TLVSEILL

-363 KISALKSGD
+363 KISVLKSGD
-372 TNSTS
+372 TNAAS
-377 DIYILFQFILKAKQM
+377 DIYILFQFILSAKQM
-392 SYETMEGMFTGSTWD
+392 SYETMEGMFTGFTWD

-412 DQYLKMNTEKIPD
+412 DQYLKMNTEKISD
-425 IRIRNYTKVKL
+425 ITIRNYTKVKL
-436 ASLKPDTDTAKIT
+436 TSLKPDTDTTKIA

-479 KVNSSGEIQAKK
+479 KVNSSGDIQAKK

-498 CKVKQYGDTYNL
+498 CKVEQYGDTYNL

-573 AYQTERYNKDKV
+573 AYQTEKYNKDKV

-590 LWKYGGKS
+590 LWKYDGKS

-607 WSGNNMPYFGG
+607 WSGNNIPYFGG
-618 FSICKYNGKYMLNIT
+618 LGICKYNGKYLLELT
-633 NNAGWNNYYY
+633 GNACWDNYYY
-643 GAQSDGSVGL
+643 GTQKDGSVGM

-666 NWYLDG
+666 DWYMDG
-672 KKVTVNSYLNYY
+672 KKVSGNIYGTYY
-684 NKYHANTT
+684 KKYHANATWYS
-692 GVGFAKASYNDIIRK
+692 FAQSSNNSLIRK
-707 DISNTK
+707 ELSNTK
-713 KKLEM
+713 KKLGM

>member
-1 MKRKRIIAALLT
+1 MKRKRITAALLT
-13 GTMLCS
+13 GIMLCS
-19 SIPLNI
+19 SIPMNI
-25 RASDLDTVF
+25 RASDLDAIF
-34 DDGETAAEDMDGL
+34 DDGEAAAEDTDGL
-47 ITESD
+47 VTESNN
-52 STDTSDVSEEDYYT
+52 TDMYDVSEEDYNT
-66 TDLFTDDGVFEA
+66 TDSFTDD
-78 NADTEFSDSVDIES
+78 EFSDSVGVES
-92 DEEADTG
+92 EEEADAG
-99 QTRYVNKSKI
+99 QMRYVNKSKI

-159 TKNNL
+159 TKNKL

-175 LLADNSMLKGITDV
+175 LLADNSIRKRITDA
-189 WDEDLAGIVSDLEYE
+189 WDEDLASIVSEFEEEIDTE
-204 VLSSISDT
+204 VLDKLSFSMS
-212 MNIYIAGFTDSVRNN
+212 AFTDSIRND
-227 IKDDIGKILV
+227 IKKDVSKILI
-237 LSSIAVNTDDKNL
+237 LSSIADNTDDRNL
-250 RKACQVCMADSFNA
+250 RKACQICMADSLNSTFNA
-264 SIRAILDF
+264 IEDF
-272 ALGEVVDKGK
+272 LIDDAVKKGK
-282 DYLVSKQTI
+282 KLLVKKQAIKKKVLT
-291 QYQILSTSLKKDY
+291 TSLKKDY
-304 LGFICTKFQLGTAA
+304 LGSICTKFQLGTVA
-318 TLVGEILL
+318 TLVSEILL

-372 TNSTS
+372 TNAAS
-377 DIYILFQFILKAKQM
+377 DIYILFQFILSAKQM
-392 SYETMEGMFTGSTWD
+392 SYETMEGMFTGFTWD

-412 DQYLKMNTEKIPD
+412 DQYLKMNTEKISD
-425 IRIRNYTKVKL
+425 ITIRNYTKVKL
-436 ASLKPDTDTAKIT
+436 TSLKPDTDTTKIA

-479 KVNSSGEIQAKK
+479 KVNSSGDIQAKK

-498 CKVKQYGDTYNL
+498 CKVEQYGDTYNL

-573 AYQTERYNKDKV
+573 AYQTEKYNKDKV

-590 LWKYGGKS
+590 LWKYDGKS

-607 WSGNNMPYFGG
+607 WSGNNIPYFGG
-618 FSICKYNGKYMLNIT
+618 LGICKYNGKYLLELT
-633 NNAGWNNYYY
+633 GNACWDNYYY
-643 GAQSDGSVGL
+643 GTQKDGSVGM

-666 NWYLDG
+666 DWYMDG
-672 KKVTVNSYLNYY
+672 KKVSGNIYGTYY
-684 NKYHANTT
+684 KKYHANATWYS
-692 GVGFAKASYNDIIRK
+692 FAQSSNNSLIRK
-707 DISNTK
+707 ELSNTK
-713 KKLEM
+713 KKLGM

>member
-1 MKRKRIIAALLT
+1 MKRKRITAALLT
-13 GTMLCS
+13 GIMLCS
-19 SIPLNI
+19 SIPMNI
-25 RASDLDTVF
+25 RASDLDAIF
-34 DDGETAAEDMDGL
+34 DDGEAAAEDTDGL
-47 ITESD
+47 VTESNN
-52 STDTSDVSEEDYYT
+52 TDMYDVSEEDCNT
-66 TDLFTDDGVFEA
+66 TDLFTDD
-78 NADTEFSDSVDIES
+78 EFSDSVGVES
-92 DEEADTG
+92 EEEADAG
-99 QTRYVNKSKI
+99 QMRYVNKSKI

-159 TKNNL
+159 TKNKL

-175 LLADNSMLKGITDV
+175 LLADNSIRKRITDA
-189 WDEDLAGIVSDLEYE
+189 WDEDLASIVSEFEEEIDTE
-204 VLSSISDT
+204 VLDKLSFSMS
-212 MNIYIAGFTDSVRNN
+212 AFTDSIRND
-227 IKDDIGKILV
+227 IKKDVSKILI
-237 LSSIAVNTDDKNL
+237 LSSIADNTDDRNL
-250 RKACQVCMADSFNA
+250 RKACQICMADSLNSTFNA
-264 SIRAILDF
+264 IEDF
-272 ALGEVVDKGK
+272 LIDDAVKKGK
-282 DYLVSKQTI
+282 KLLVKKQAIKKKVLT
-291 QYQILSTSLKKDY
+291 TSLKKDY
-304 LGFICTKFQLGTAA
+304 LGSICTKFQLGTVA
-318 TLVGEILL
+318 TLVSEILL

-372 TNSTS
+372 TNAAS
-377 DIYILFQFILKAKQM
+377 DIYILFQFILSAKQM
-392 SYETMEGMFTGSTWD
+392 SYETMEGMFTGFTWD

-412 DQYLKMNTEKIPD
+412 DQYLKMNTEKISD
-425 IRIRNYTKVKL
+425 ITIRNYTKVKL
-436 ASLKPDTDTAKIT
+436 TSLKPDTDTTKIA

-464 YLSNVKYSSDNKKVA
+464 YLSNVKYSSDNKKVE
-479 KVNSSGEIQAKK
+479 KVNSSGDIQAKK

-498 CKVKQYGDTYNL
+498 CKVEQYGDTYNL

-573 AYQTERYNKDKV
+573 AYQTEKYNKDKV

-590 LWKYGGKS
+590 LWKYDGKS

-607 WSGNNMPYFGG
+607 WSGNNIPYFGG
-618 FSICKYNGKYMLNIT
+618 LGICKYNGKYLLELT
-633 NNAGWNNYYY
+633 GNACWDNYYY
-643 GAQSDGSVGL
+643 GTQKDGSVGM

-666 NWYLDG
+666 DWYMDG
-672 KKVTVNSYLNYY
+672 KKVSGNIYGTYY
-684 NKYHANTT
+684 KKYHANATWYS
-692 GVGFAKASYNDIIRK
+692 FAQSSNNSLIRK
-707 DISNTK
+707 ELSNTK
-713 KKLEM
+713 KKLGM

>member
-1 MKRKRIIAALLT
+1 MMSRKK
-13 GTMLCS
+13 
-19 SIPLNI
+19 
-25 RASDLDTVF
+25 
-34 DDGETAAEDMDGL
+34 TAIL
-47 ITESD
+47 QIH
-52 STDTSDVSEEDYYT
+52 
-66 TDLFTDDGVFEA
+66 FTDD
-78 NADTEFSDSVDIES
+78 EFSDSVGVES
-92 DEEADTG
+92 EEEADAG
-99 QTRYVNKSKI
+99 QMRYVNKSKI

-159 TKNNL
+159 TKNKL

-175 LLADNSMLKGITDV
+175 LLADNSIRKRITDA
-189 WDEDLAGIVSDLEYE
+189 WDEDLASIVSEFEEEIDTE
-204 VLSSISDT
+204 VLDKLSFSMS
-212 MNIYIAGFTDSVRNN
+212 AFTDSIRND
-227 IKDDIGKILV
+227 IKKDVSKILI
-237 LSSIAVNTDDKNL
+237 LSSIADNTDDRNL
-250 RKACQVCMADSFNA
+250 RKACQICMADSLNSTFNA
-264 SIRAILDF
+264 IEDF
-272 ALGEVVDKGK
+272 LIDDAVKKGK
-282 DYLVSKQTI
+282 KLLVKKQAIKKKVLT
-291 QYQILSTSLKKDY
+291 TSLKKDY
-304 LGFICTKFQLGTAA
+304 LGSICTKFQLGTVA
-318 TLVGEILL
+318 TLVSEILL

-372 TNSTS
+372 TNAAS
-377 DIYILFQFILKAKQM
+377 DIYILFQFILSAKQM
-392 SYETMEGMFTGSTWD
+392 SYETMEGMFTGFTWD
-407 KIIES
+407 KIMES
-412 DQYLKMNTEKIPD
+412 DQYLKMNTEKISD
-425 IRIRNYTKVKL
+425 ITIRNYTKVKL
-436 ASLKPDTDTAKIT
+436 TSLKPDTDTTKIA

-479 KVNSSGEIQAKK
+479 KVNSSGDIQAKK

-498 CKVKQYGDTYNL
+498 CKVEQYGDTYNL

-573 AYQTERYNKDKV
+573 AYQTEKYNKDKV

-590 LWKYGGKS
+590 LWKYDGKS

-607 WSGNNMPYFGG
+607 WSGNNIPYFGG
-618 FSICKYNGKYMLNIT
+618 LGICKYNGKYLLELT
-633 NNAGWNNYYY
+633 GNACWDNYYY
-643 GAQSDGSVGL
+643 GTQKDGSVGM

-666 NWYLDG
+666 YWYMDG
-672 KKVTVNSYLNYY
+672 KKVSGNIYGTYY
-684 NKYHANTT
+684 KKYHANATWYS
-692 GVGFAKASYNDIIRK
+692 FAQSSNNSLIRK
-707 DISNTK
+707 ELSNTK
-713 KKLEM
+713 KKLGM

>member
-1 MKRKRIIAALLT
+1 MKRKRITAALLT
-13 GTMLCS
+13 GIMLCS
-19 SIPLNI
+19 SIPMNI
-25 RASDLDTVF
+25 RASDLDAIF
-34 DDGETAAEDMDGL
+34 DDGEAAAEDTDGL
-47 ITESD
+47 VTESNN
-52 STDTSDVSEEDYYT
+52 TDMYDVSEEDCNT
-66 TDLFTDDGVFEA
+66 TDLFTDD
-78 NADTEFSDSVDIES
+78 EFSDSVGVES
-92 DEEADTG
+92 EEEADAG
-99 QTRYVNKSKI
+99 QMRYVNKSKI

-159 TKNNL
+159 TKNKL

-175 LLADNSMLKGITDV
+175 LLADNSIRKRITDA
-189 WDEDLAGIVSDLEYE
+189 WDEDLASIVSEFEEEIDTE
-204 VLSSISDT
+204 VLDKLSFSMS
-212 MNIYIAGFTDSVRNN
+212 AFTDSIRND
-227 IKDDIGKILV
+227 IKKDVSKILI
-237 LSSIAVNTDDKNL
+237 LSSIADNTDDRNL
-250 RKACQVCMADSFNA
+250 RKACQICMADSLNSTFNA
-264 SIRAILDF
+264 IEDF
-272 ALGEVVDKGK
+272 LIDDAVKKGK
-282 DYLVSKQTI
+282 KLLVKKQAIKKKVLT
-291 QYQILSTSLKKDY
+291 TSLKKDY
-304 LGFICTKFQLGTAA
+304 LGSICTKFQLGTVA
-318 TLVGEILL
+318 TLVSEILL

-372 TNSTS
+372 TNAAS
-377 DIYILFQFILKAKQM
+377 DIYILFQFILSAKQM
-392 SYETMEGMFTGSTWD
+392 SYETMEGMFTGFTWD

-412 DQYLKMNTEKIPD
+412 DQYLKMNTEKISD
-425 IRIRNYTKVKL
+425 ITIRNYTKVKL
-436 ASLKPDTDTAKIT
+436 TSLKPDTDTTKIA

-479 KVNSSGEIQAKK
+479 KVNSSGDIQAKK
-491 AGTTYIR
+491 AGTTYIG
-498 CKVKQYGDTYNL
+498 CKVEQYGDTYNL

-573 AYQTERYNKDKV
+573 AYQTEKYNKDKV

-590 LWKYGGKS
+590 LWKYDGKS

-607 WSGNNMPYFGG
+607 WSGNNIPYFGG
-618 FSICKYNGKYMLNIT
+618 LGICKYNGKYLLELT
-633 NNAGWNNYYY
+633 GNACWDNYYY
-643 GAQSDGSVGL
+643 GTQKDGSVGM

-666 NWYLDG
+666 DWYMDG
-672 KKVTVNSYLNYY
+672 KKVSGNIYGTYY
-684 NKYHANTT
+684 KKYHANATWYS
-692 GVGFAKASYNDIIRK
+692 FAQSSNNSLIRK
-707 DISNTK
+707 ELSNTK
-713 KKLEM
+713 KKLGM

>member
-1 MKRKRIIAALLT
+1 MKRKRITAALLT
-13 GTMLCS
+13 GIMLCS
-19 SIPLNI
+19 SIPMNI
-25 RASDLDTVF
+25 RASDLDAIF
-34 DDGETAAEDMDGL
+34 DDGEAAAEDTDGL
-47 ITESD
+47 VTESNN
-52 STDTSDVSEEDYYT
+52 TDMYDVSEEDCNT
-66 TDLFTDDGVFEA
+66 TVSFTDD
-78 NADTEFSDSVDIES
+78 EFSDSVGVES
-92 DEEADTG
+92 EEEADAG
-99 QTRYVNKSKI
+99 QMRYVNKSKI
-109 YDDVKWLMLNTDYAS
+109 YNDVKWLMLNTDYAS

-159 TKNNL
+159 TKNKL

-175 LLADNSMLKGITDV
+175 LLADNSIRKRITDA
-189 WDEDLAGIVSDLEYE
+189 WDEDLASIVSEFEEEIDTE
-204 VLSSISDT
+204 VLDKLSFSMST
-212 MNIYIAGFTDSVRNN
+212 FTDSIRND
-227 IKDDIGKILV
+227 IKKDVSKILI
-237 LSSIAVNTDDKNL
+237 LSSIADNTDDRNL
-250 RKACQVCMADSFNA
+250 RKACQICMADSLNSTFNA
-264 SIRAILDF
+264 IEDF
-272 ALGEVVDKGK
+272 LIDDAVKKGK
-282 DYLVSKQTI
+282 KLLVKKQAIKKKVLT
-291 QYQILSTSLKKDY
+291 TSLKKDY
-304 LGFICTKFQLGTAA
+304 LGSICTKSQLGTAA
-318 TLVGEILL
+318 TLVSEILL

-372 TNSTS
+372 TNAAS
-377 DIYILFQFILKAKQM
+377 DIYILFQFILSAKQM
-392 SYETMEGMFTGSTWD
+392 SYETMEGMFTGFTWD

-412 DQYLKMNTEKIPD
+412 DQYLKMNTEKISD
-425 IRIRNYTKVKL
+425 ITIRNYTKVKL
-436 ASLKPDTDTAKIT
+436 TSLKPDTDTTKIA
-449 LKVKEKKEFPCTGIS
+449 LKVKKKKEFPCTGIS

-479 KVNSSGEIQAKK
+479 KVNSSGDIQAKK

-498 CKVKQYGDTYNL
+498 CKVEQYGDTYNL

-523 DPTSAYRNLIQSYEK
+523 DSTSAYRNLIQSYEK

-573 AYQTERYNKDKV
+573 AYQTEKYNKDKV

-590 LWKYGGKS
+590 LWKYDGKS

-607 WSGNNMPYFGG
+607 WSGNNIPYFGG
-618 FSICKYNGKYMLNIT
+618 LGICKYNGKYLLELT
-633 NNAGWNNYYY
+633 GNACWDNYYY
-643 GAQSDGSVGL
+643 GTQKDGSVGM

-666 NWYLDG
+666 DWYMDG
-672 KKVTVNSYLNYY
+672 KKVSGNIYGTYY
-684 NKYHANTT
+684 KKYHA
-692 GVGFAKASYNDIIRK
+692 S
-707 DISNTK
+707 
-713 KKLEM
+713 LM

>member
-1 MKRKRIIAALLT
+1 MKRKRITAALLT
-13 GTMLCS
+13 GIMLCS
-19 SIPLNI
+19 SIPMNI
-25 RASDLDTVF
+25 RASDLDAIF
-34 DDGETAAEDMDGL
+34 DDGEAAAEDTDGL
-47 ITESD
+47 VTESNN
-52 STDTSDVSEEDYYT
+52 TDMYDVSEEDCNT
-66 TDLFTDDGVFEA
+66 TDSFTDD
-78 NADTEFSDSVDIES
+78 EFSDSVGVES
-92 DEEADTG
+92 EEEADAG
-99 QTRYVNKSKI
+99 QMRYVNKSKI

-159 TKNNL
+159 TKNKL

-175 LLADNSMLKGITDV
+175 LLADNSIRKRITDA
-189 WDEDLAGIVSDLEYE
+189 WDEDLASIVSEFEEEIDTE
-204 VLSSISDT
+204 VLDKLSFSMS
-212 MNIYIAGFTDSVRNN
+212 AFTDSIRND
-227 IKDDIGKILV
+227 IKKDVSKILI
-237 LSSIAVNTDDKNL
+237 LSSIADNTDDRNL
-250 RKACQVCMADSFNA
+250 RKACQICMADSLNSTFNA
-264 SIRAILDF
+264 IEDF
-272 ALGEVVDKGK
+272 LIDDAVKKGK
-282 DYLVSKQTI
+282 KLLVKKQAIKKKVLT
-291 QYQILSTSLKKDY
+291 TSLKKDY
-304 LGFICTKFQLGTAA
+304 LDSICTKFQLGTVA
-318 TLVGEILL
+318 TLVSEILL

-372 TNSTS
+372 TNAAS
-377 DIYILFQFILKAKQM
+377 DIYILFQFILSAKQM
-392 SYETMEGMFTGSTWD
+392 SYETMEGMFTGFTWD
-407 KIIES
+407 KIMES
-412 DQYLKMNTEKIPD
+412 DQYLKMNTEKISD
-425 IRIRNYTKVKL
+425 ITIRNYTKVKL
-436 ASLKPDTDTAKIT
+436 TSLKPDTDTTKIA

-479 KVNSSGEIQAKK
+479 KVNSSGDIQAKK

-498 CKVKQYGDTYNL
+498 CKVEQYGDTYNL

-573 AYQTERYNKDKV
+573 AYQTEKYNKDKV

-590 LWKYGGKS
+590 LWKYDGKS

-607 WSGNNMPYFGG
+607 WSGNNIPYFGG
-618 FSICKYNGKYMLNIT
+618 LGICKYNGKYLLELT
-633 NNAGWNNYYY
+633 GNACWDNYYY
-643 GAQSDGSVGL
+643 GTQKDGSVGM

-666 NWYLDG
+666 DWYMDG
-672 KKVTVNSYLNYY
+672 KKVSGNIYGTYY
-684 NKYHANTT
+684 KKYHANATWYS
-692 GVGFAKASYNDIIRK
+692 FAQSSNNSLIRK
-707 DISNTK
+707 ELSNTK
-713 KKLEM
+713 KKLGM

>member
-1 MKRKRIIAALLT
+1 MMSRKK
-13 GTMLCS
+13 
-19 SIPLNI
+19 
-25 RASDLDTVF
+25 
-34 DDGETAAEDMDGL
+34 TAIL
-47 ITESD
+47 QIH
-52 STDTSDVSEEDYYT
+52 
-66 TDLFTDDGVFEA
+66 FTDD
-78 NADTEFSDSVDIES
+78 EFSDSVGVES
-92 DEEADTG
+92 EEEADAG
-99 QTRYVNKSKI
+99 QMRYVNKSKI

-159 TKNNL
+159 TKNKL

-175 LLADNSMLKGITDV
+175 LLADNSIRKRITDA
-189 WDEDLAGIVSDLEYE
+189 WDEDLASIVSEFEEEIDTE
-204 VLSSISDT
+204 VLDKLSFSMS
-212 MNIYIAGFTDSVRNN
+212 AFTDSIRND
-227 IKDDIGKILV
+227 IKKDVSKILI
-237 LSSIAVNTDDKNL
+237 LSSIADNTDDRNL
-250 RKACQVCMADSFNA
+250 RKACQICMADSLNSTFNA
-264 SIRAILDF
+264 IEDF
-272 ALGEVVDKGK
+272 LIDDAVKKGK
-282 DYLVSKQTI
+282 KLLVKKQAIKKKVLT
-291 QYQILSTSLKKDY
+291 TSLKKDY
-304 LGFICTKFQLGTAA
+304 LGSICTKFQLGTVA
-318 TLVGEILL
+318 TLVSEILL

-372 TNSTS
+372 TNAAS
-377 DIYILFQFILKAKQM
+377 DIYILFQFILSAKQM
-392 SYETMEGMFTGSTWD
+392 SYETMEGMFTGFTWD
-407 KIIES
+407 KIMES
-412 DQYLKMNTEKIPD
+412 DQYLKMNTEKISD
-425 IRIRNYTKVKL
+425 ITIRNYTKVKL
-436 ASLKPDTDTAKIT
+436 TSLKPDTDTTKIA

-479 KVNSSGEIQAKK
+479 KVNSSGDIQAKK

-498 CKVKQYGDTYNL
+498 CKVEQYGDTYNL
-510 VCKVTVKKEGNTK
+510 VGEVRVKKEGNTK

-573 AYQTERYNKDKV
+573 AYQTEKYNKDKV

-590 LWKYGGKS
+590 LWKYDGKS

-607 WSGNNMPYFGG
+607 WSGNNIPYFGG
-618 FSICKYNGKYMLNIT
+618 LGICKYNGKYLLELT
-633 NNAGWNNYYY
+633 GNACWDNYYY
-643 GAQSDGSVGL
+643 GTQKDGSVGM

-666 NWYLDG
+666 DWYMDG
-672 KKVTVNSYLNYY
+672 KKVSGNIYGTYY
-684 NKYHANTT
+684 KKYHANATWYS
-692 GVGFAKASYNDIIRK
+692 FAQSSNNSLIRK
-707 DISNTK
+707 ELSNTK
-713 KKLEM
+713 KKLGM

>member
-1 MKRKRIIAALLT
+1 MKRKRITAALLT
-13 GTMLCS
+13 GIMLCS
-19 SIPLNI
+19 SIPMNI
-25 RASDLDTVF
+25 RASDLDAIF
-34 DDGETAAEDMDGL
+34 DDGEAAAEDTDGL
-47 ITESD
+47 VTESNN
-52 STDTSDVSEEDYYT
+52 TDMYDVSEEDCNT
-66 TDLFTDDGVFEA
+66 TDSFTDD
-78 NADTEFSDSVDIES
+78 EFSDSVGVES
-92 DEEADTG
+92 EEEADAG
-99 QTRYVNKSKI
+99 QMRYVNKSKI

-159 TKNNL
+159 TKNKL

-175 LLADNSMLKGITDV
+175 LLADNSIRKRITDA
-189 WDEDLAGIVSDLEYE
+189 WDEDLASIVSEFEEEIDTE
-204 VLSSISDT
+204 VLDKLSFSMS
-212 MNIYIAGFTDSVRNN
+212 AFTDSIRND
-227 IKDDIGKILV
+227 IKKDVSKILI
-237 LSSIAVNTDDKNL
+237 LSFIADNTDDRNL
-250 RKACQVCMADSFNA
+250 RKACQICMADSLNSTFNA
-264 SIRAILDF
+264 IEDFLIDDAVKKQAIKKKVL
-272 ALGEVVDKGK
+272 
-282 DYLVSKQTI
+282 T
-291 QYQILSTSLKKDY
+291 TSLKKDY
-304 LGFICTKFQLGTAA
+304 LGSICTKFQLGTVA
-318 TLVGEILL
+318 TLVSEILL

-372 TNSTS
+372 TNAAS
-377 DIYILFQFILKAKQM
+377 DIYILFQFILSAKQM
-392 SYETMEGMFTGSTWD
+392 SYETMEGMFTGFTWD
-407 KIIES
+407 KIMES
-412 DQYLKMNTEKIPD
+412 DQYLKMNTEKISD
-425 IRIRNYTKVKL
+425 ITIRNYTKVKL
-436 ASLKPDTDTAKIT
+436 TSLKPDTDTTKIA

-479 KVNSSGEIQAKK
+479 KVNSSGDIQAKK

-498 CKVKQYGDTYNL
+498 CKVEQYGDTYNL

-573 AYQTERYNKDKV
+573 AYQTEKYNKDKV

-590 LWKYGGKS
+590 LWKYDGKS

-607 WSGNNMPYFGG
+607 WSGNNIPYFGG
-618 FSICKYNGKYMLNIT
+618 LGICKYNGKYLLELT
-633 NNAGWNNYYY
+633 GNACWDNYYY
-643 GAQSDGSVGL
+643 GTQKDGSVGM

-666 NWYLDG
+666 DWYMDG
-672 KKVTVNSYLNYY
+672 KKVSGNIYGTYY
-684 NKYHANTT
+684 KKYHANATWYS
-692 GVGFAKASYNDIIRK
+692 FAQSSNNSLIRK
-707 DISNTK
+707 ELSNTK
-713 KKLEM
+713 KKLGM

>member
-1 MKRKRIIAALLT
+1 MKRKRITAALLT
-13 GTMLCS
+13 GIMLCS
-19 SIPLNI
+19 SIPMNI
-25 RASDLDTVF
+25 RASDLDAIF
-34 DDGETAAEDMDGL
+34 DDGEAAAEDTDGL
-47 ITESD
+47 VTESNN
-52 STDTSDVSEEDYYT
+52 TDMYDVSEEDCNT
-66 TDLFTDDGVFEA
+66 TDSFTDD
-78 NADTEFSDSVDIES
+78 EFSDSVGVES
-92 DEEADTG
+92 EEEADAG
-99 QTRYVNKSKI
+99 QMRYVNKSKI

-159 TKNNL
+159 TKNKL

-175 LLADNSMLKGITDV
+175 LLADNSIRKRITDA
-189 WDEDLAGIVSDLEYE
+189 WDEDLASIVSEFEEEIDTE
-204 VLSSISDT
+204 VLDKLSFSMS
-212 MNIYIAGFTDSVRNN
+212 AFTDSIRND
-227 IKDDIGKILV
+227 IKKDVSKILI
-237 LSSIAVNTDDKNL
+237 LSSIADNTDDRNL
-250 RKACQVCMADSFNA
+250 RKACQICMADSLNSTFNA
-264 SIRAILDF
+264 IEDF
-272 ALGEVVDKGK
+272 LIDDAVKKGK
-282 DYLVSKQTI
+282 KLLVKKQAIKKKVLT
-291 QYQILSTSLKKDY
+291 TSLKKDY
-304 LGFICTKFQLGTAA
+304 LGSICTKFQLGTVA
-318 TLVGEILL
+318 TLVSEILL

-372 TNSTS
+372 TNAAS
-377 DIYILFQFILKAKQM
+377 DIYILFQFILSAKQM
-392 SYETMEGMFTGSTWD
+392 SYETMEGMFTGFTWD
-407 KIIES
+407 KIMES
-412 DQYLKMNTEKIPD
+412 DQYLKMNTEKISD
-425 IRIRNYTKVKL
+425 ITIRNYTKVKL
-436 ASLKPDTDTAKIT
+436 TSLKPDTDTTKIA

-479 KVNSSGEIQAKK
+479 KVNSSGDIQAKK

-498 CKVKQYGDTYNL
+498 CKVEQYGDTYNL

-573 AYQTERYNKDKV
+573 AYQTEKYNKDKV

-590 LWKYGGKS
+590 LWKYDGKS

-607 WSGNNMPYFGG
+607 WSGNNIPYFGG
-618 FSICKYNGKYMLNIT
+618 LGICKYNGKYLLELT
-633 NNAGWNNYYY
+633 GNACWDNYYY
-643 GAQSDGSVGL
+643 GTQKDGSVGM

-666 NWYLDG
+666 DWYMDG
-672 KKVTVNSYLNYY
+672 KKVSGNIYGTYY
-684 NKYHANTT
+684 KKYHANATWYS
-692 GVGFAKASYNDIIRK
+692 FAQSSNNSLIRK
-707 DISNTK
+707 ELSNTK
-713 KKLEM
+713 KKLGM

>member
-1 MKRKRIIAALLT
+1 MKRKRITAALLT
-13 GTMLCS
+13 GIMLCS
-19 SIPLNI
+19 SIPMNI
-25 RASDLDTVF
+25 RASDLDAIF
-34 DDGETAAEDMDGL
+34 DDGEAAAEDTDGL
-47 ITESD
+47 VTESNN
-52 STDTSDVSEEDYYT
+52 TDMYDVSEEDCNT
-66 TDLFTDDGVFEA
+66 TDSFTDD
-78 NADTEFSDSVDIES
+78 EFSDSVGVES
-92 DEEADTG
+92 EEEADAG
-99 QTRYVNKSKI
+99 QMRYVNKSKI

-159 TKNNL
+159 TKNKL

-175 LLADNSMLKGITDV
+175 LLADNSIRKRITDA
-189 WDEDLAGIVSDLEYE
+189 WDEDLASIVSEFEEEIDTE
-204 VLSSISDT
+204 VLDKLSFSMS
-212 MNIYIAGFTDSVRNN
+212 AFTDSIRND
-227 IKDDIGKILV
+227 IKKDVSKILI
-237 LSSIAVNTDDKNL
+237 LSSIADNTDDRNL
-250 RKACQVCMADSFNA
+250 RKACQICMADSLNSTFNA
-264 SIRAILDF
+264 IEDF
-272 ALGEVVDKGK
+272 LIDDAVKKGK
-282 DYLVSKQTI
+282 KLLVKKQAIKKKVLT
-291 QYQILSTSLKKDY
+291 TSLKKDY
-304 LGFICTKFQLGTAA
+304 LGSICTKFQLGTVA
-318 TLVGEILL
+318 TLVSEILL

-372 TNSTS
+372 TNAAS
-377 DIYILFQFILKAKQM
+377 DIYILFQFILSAKQM
-392 SYETMEGMFTGSTWD
+392 SYETMEGMFTGFTWD

-412 DQYLKMNTEKIPD
+412 DQYLKMNTEKISD
-425 IRIRNYTKVKL
+425 ITIRNYTKVKL
-436 ASLKPDTDTAKIT
+436 TSLKPDTDTTKIA

-479 KVNSSGEIQAKK
+479 KVNSSGDIQAKK

-498 CKVKQYGDTYNL
+498 CKVEQYGDTYNL

-559 LLDFNNDGINELIL
+559 LLDFNNDGINEFIL
-573 AYQTERYNKDKV
+573 AYQTEKYNKDKV

-590 LWKYGGKS
+590 LWKYDGKS

-607 WSGNNMPYFGG
+607 WSGNNIPYFGG
-618 FSICKYNGKYMLNIT
+618 LGICKYNGKYLLELT
-633 NNAGWNNYYY
+633 GNACWDNYYY
-643 GAQSDGSVGL
+643 GTQKDGSVGM

-666 NWYLDG
+666 DWYMDG
-672 KKVTVNSYLNYY
+672 KKVSGNIYGTYY
-684 NKYHANTT
+684 KKYHANATWYS
-692 GVGFAKASYNDIIRK
+692 FAQSSNNSLIRK
-707 DISNTK
+707 ELSNTK
-713 KKLEM
+713 KKLGM

>member
-1 MKRKRIIAALLT
+1 MKRKRITAALLT
-13 GTMLCS
+13 GIMLCS
-19 SIPLNI
+19 SIPMNI
-25 RASDLDTVF
+25 RASDLDAIF
-34 DDGETAAEDMDGL
+34 DDGEAAAEDTDGL
-47 ITESD
+47 VTESNN
-52 STDTSDVSEEDYYT
+52 TDMYDVSEEDCNT
-66 TDLFTDDGVFEA
+66 TDSFTDD
-78 NADTEFSDSVDIES
+78 EFSDSVGVES
-92 DEEADTG
+92 EEEADAG
-99 QTRYVNKSKI
+99 QMRYVNKSKI

-124 YPLLEYD
+124 CPLLEYD

-159 TKNNL
+159 TKNKL

-175 LLADNSMLKGITDV
+175 LLADNSIRKRITDA
-189 WDEDLAGIVSDLEYE
+189 WDEDLASIVSEFEEEIDTE
-204 VLSSISDT
+204 VLDKLSFSMS
-212 MNIYIAGFTDSVRNN
+212 AFTDSIRND
-227 IKDDIGKILV
+227 IKKDVSKILI
-237 LSSIAVNTDDKNL
+237 LSSIADNTDDRNL
-250 RKACQVCMADSFNA
+250 RKACQICMADSLNSTFNA
-264 SIRAILDF
+264 IEDF
-272 ALGEVVDKGK
+272 LIDDAVKKGK
-282 DYLVSKQTI
+282 KLLVKKQAIKKKVLT
-291 QYQILSTSLKKDY
+291 TSLKKDY
-304 LGFICTKFQLGTAA
+304 LGSICTKFQLGTAA
-318 TLVGEILL
+318 TLVSEILL

-372 TNSTS
+372 TNAAS
-377 DIYILFQFILKAKQM
+377 DIYILFQFILSAKQM
-392 SYETMEGMFTGSTWD
+392 SYETMEGMFTGFTWD

-412 DQYLKMNTEKIPD
+412 DQYLKMNTEKISD
-425 IRIRNYTKVKL
+425 ITIRNYTKVKL
-436 ASLKPDTDTAKIT
+436 TSLKPDTDTTKIA
-449 LKVKEKKEFPCTGIS
+449 LKVKKKKEFPCTGIS

-479 KVNSSGEIQAKK
+479 KVNSSGDIQAKK

-498 CKVKQYGDTYNL
+498 CKVEQYGDTYNL

-523 DPTSAYRNLIQSYEK
+523 DSTSAYRNLIQSYEK

-573 AYQTERYNKDKV
+573 AYQTEKYNKDKV

-590 LWKYGGKS
+590 LWKYDGKS

-607 WSGNNMPYFGG
+607 WSGNNIPYFGG
-618 FSICKYNGKYMLNIT
+618 LGICKYNGKYLLELT
-633 NNAGWNNYYY
+633 GNACWDNYYY
-643 GAQSDGSVGL
+643 GTQKDGSVGM

-666 NWYLDG
+666 DWYMDG
-672 KKVTVNSYLNYY
+672 KKVSGNIYGTYY
-684 NKYHANTT
+684 KKYHA
-692 GVGFAKASYNDIIRK
+692 S
-707 DISNTK
+707 
-713 KKLEM
+713 LM

>member
-1 MKRKRIIAALLT
+1 MSRKK
-13 GTMLCS
+13 
-19 SIPLNI
+19 
-25 RASDLDTVF
+25 
-34 DDGETAAEDMDGL
+34 TAIL
-47 ITESD
+47 QIH
-52 STDTSDVSEEDYYT
+52 
-66 TDLFTDDGVFEA
+66 FTDD
-78 NADTEFSDSVDIES
+78 EFSDSVGVES
-92 DEEADTG
+92 EEEADAG
-99 QTRYVNKSKI
+99 QMRYVNKSKI

-159 TKNNL
+159 TKNKL

-175 LLADNSMLKGITDV
+175 LLADNSIRKRITDA
-189 WDEDLAGIVSDLEYE
+189 WDEDLASIVSEFEEEIDTE
-204 VLSSISDT
+204 VLDKLSFSMS
-212 MNIYIAGFTDSVRNN
+212 AFTDSIRND
-227 IKDDIGKILV
+227 IKKDVSKILI
-237 LSSIAVNTDDKNL
+237 LSSIADNTDDRNL
-250 RKACQVCMADSFNA
+250 RKACQICMADSLNSTFNA
-264 SIRAILDF
+264 IEDF
-272 ALGEVVDKGK
+272 LIDDAVKKGK
-282 DYLVSKQTI
+282 KLLVKKQAIKKKVLT
-291 QYQILSTSLKKDY
+291 TSLKKDY
-304 LGFICTKFQLGTAA
+304 LGSICTKFQLGTVA
-318 TLVGEILL
+318 TLVSEILL

-372 TNSTS
+372 TNAAS
-377 DIYILFQFILKAKQM
+377 DIYILFQFILSAKQM
-392 SYETMEGMFTGSTWD
+392 SYETMEGMFTGFTWD
-407 KIIES
+407 KIMES
-412 DQYLKMNTEKIPD
+412 DQYLKMNTEKISD
-425 IRIRNYTKVKL
+425 ITIRNYTKVKL
-436 ASLKPDTDTAKIT
+436 TSLKPDTDTTKIA

-479 KVNSSGEIQAKK
+479 KVNSSGDIQAKK

-498 CKVKQYGDTYNL
+498 CKVEQYGDTYNL

-573 AYQTERYNKDKV
+573 AYQTEKYNKDKV

-590 LWKYGGKS
+590 LWKYDGKS

-607 WSGNNMPYFGG
+607 WSGNNIPYFGG
-618 FSICKYNGKYMLNIT
+618 LGICKYNGKYLLELT
-633 NNAGWNNYYY
+633 GNACWDNYYY
-643 GAQSDGSVGL
+643 GTQKDGSVGM

-661 DAMEG
+661 NAMEG
-666 NWYLDG
+666 DWYMDG
-672 KKVTVNSYLNYY
+672 KKVSGNIYGTYY
-684 NKYHANTT
+684 KKYHANATWYS
-692 GVGFAKASYNDIIRK
+692 FAQSSNNSLIRK
-707 DISNTK
+707 ELSNTK
-713 KKLEM
+713 KKLGM

>member
-1 MKRKRIIAALLT
+1 MKRKRITAALLT
-13 GTMLCS
+13 GIMLCS
-19 SIPLNI
+19 SIPMNI
-25 RASDLDTVF
+25 RASDLDAIF
-34 DDGETAAEDMDGL
+34 DDGEAAAEDTDGL
-47 ITESD
+47 VTESNN
-52 STDTSDVSEEDYYT
+52 TDMYDVSEEDCNT
-66 TDLFTDDGVFEA
+66 TVSFTDD
-78 NADTEFSDSVDIES
+78 EFSDSVGVES
-92 DEEADTG
+92 EEEADAG
-99 QTRYVNKSKI
+99 QMRYVNKSKI

-159 TKNNL
+159 TKNKL

-170 EILID
+170 EIPID
-175 LLADNSMLKGITDV
+175 LLADNSIRKRITDA
-189 WDEDLAGIVSDLEYE
+189 WDEDLASIVSEFEEEIDTE
-204 VLSSISDT
+204 VLDKLSFSMST
-212 MNIYIAGFTDSVRNN
+212 FTDSIRND
-227 IKDDIGKILV
+227 IKKDVSKILI
-237 LSSIAVNTDDKNL
+237 LSSIADNTDDRNL
-250 RKACQVCMADSFNA
+250 RKACQICMADSLNSTFNA
-264 SIRAILDF
+264 IEDFLIDDAVKIGKKLLVKKQAIKKKVL
-272 ALGEVVDKGK
+272 
-282 DYLVSKQTI
+282 T
-291 QYQILSTSLKKDY
+291 TSLKKDY
-304 LGFICTKFQLGTAA
+304 LGSICTKFQLGTAA
-318 TLVGEILL
+318 TLVSEILL

-372 TNSTS
+372 TNAAS
-377 DIYILFQFILKAKQM
+377 DIYILFQFILSAKQM
-392 SYETMEGMFTGSTWD
+392 SYETMEGMFTGFTWD

-412 DQYLKMNTEKIPD
+412 DQYLKMNTEKISD
-425 IRIRNYTKVKL
+425 ITIRNYTKVKL
-436 ASLKPDTDTAKIT
+436 TSLKPDTDTTKIA
-449 LKVKEKKEFPCTGIS
+449 LKVKKKKEFPCTGIS

-479 KVNSSGEIQAKK
+479 KVNSSGDIQAKK

-498 CKVKQYGDTYNL
+498 CKVEQYGDTYNL

-573 AYQTERYNKDKV
+573 AYQTEKYNKDKV

-590 LWKYGGKS
+590 LWKYDGKS

-607 WSGNNMPYFGG
+607 WSGNNIPYFGG
-618 FSICKYNGKYMLNIT
+618 LGICKYNGKYLLELT
-633 NNAGWNNYYY
+633 GNACWDNYYY
-643 GAQSDGSVGL
+643 GTQKDGSVGM

-666 NWYLDG
+666 DWYMDG
-672 KKVTVNSYLNYY
+672 KKVSGNIYGTYY
-684 NKYHANTT
+684 KKYHA
-692 GVGFAKASYNDIIRK
+692 S
-707 DISNTK
+707 
-713 KKLEM
+713 LM